1 MLIFL
6 AAFLTTLF
14 SIFRSRAA
22 LELENLALRHQIG
35 VLQRSVRKRPRLTP
49 LDRLLWVWLF
59 AIWSD
64 WRSALAIVQPE
75 TVIAWHRK
83 SFRFFWTWKVR
94 LGKTGRPTVA
104 REVRHRIRRMCRE
117 NPSWGAPLING
128 ELLKLGIHIAE
139 SSVSKYMLRCCKPPS
154 QIWRTPGESPAA
166 TGLHRFLYRADHS
179 FPGSL
184 CVSGVG
190 P

>member
-6 AAFLTTLF
+6 AAFLPTLF

-64 WRSALAIVQPE
+64 WRSALAIVQPRDCHCLASQE
-75 TVIAWHRK
+75 LSPLLALEGPTWQDRQSHGCPRGPTSPPQHEHRG
-83 SFRFFWTWKVR
+83 S
-94 LGKTGRPTVA
+94 
-104 REVRHRIRRMCRE
+104 
-117 NPSWGAPLING
+117 
-128 ELLKLGIHIAE
+128 EL
-139 SSVSKYMLRCCKPPS
+139 
-154 QIWRTPGESPAA
+154 
-166 TGLHRFLYRADHS
+166 
-179 FPGSL
+179 
-184 CVSGVG
+184 
-190 P
+190 